1 MYISDFLRQA
11 EKKEAEAALEREN
24 AADLPRHKAKYYAS
38 QGLKQLDLD
47 EKGKKRRGKFPGF
60 RPDLKKRGDRSRGG
74 IDWYRHREVVLRSL
88 LLPFAA
94 KLKESGRPI
103 LVMEDG
109 APAHTSKYNREV
121 FEAWEIQKL
130 LWPPKSPDL
139 NAIEHAW
146 AWIRRSLGKRG

>member
-11 EKKEAEAALEREN
+11 EKKEAEAALERKN

-121 FEAWEIQKL
+121 FEAWKIQKL